1 MRNPKELLMASKAFT
16 TEIRWLSW
24 FHLFS
29 SIAIYLGLVGLLF
42 LPLPFFLR
50 LIASVVSGLLIVRLF
65 IIYHDYQ
72 HGAILRRSWLARS
85 LMYVYGLFVLS
96 PPSVWNHSH
105 DHHHK
110 HNSRSSGVNTGSF
123 PLMTREEYKTSST
136 GKRIQYA
143 ISRHPLTILLG
154 YLTVFMYGMSVRS
167 FLLHP
172 TKHLDAGIAVLLHI
186 ALYALCLQ
194 IDVLTAVLVLTLP
207 LTIACGLGSYL
218 FYAQHNF
225 PSCQLH
231 RREDWHYVAAA
242 LKSSSYIRMGALMN
256 WFTGNVGYHH
266 VHHLNA
272 KIPFYRLPEA
282 MRALQELQTP
292 GETSLHPRDI
302 IACFRLK
309 LWDPKLG
316 HFVSFRE
323 ALR

>member
-24 FHLFS
+24 WHLFS
-29 SIAIYLGLVGLLF
+29 SIGIYLGLVALIF
-42 LPLPFFLR
+42 LPIPLVFR
-50 LIASVVSGLLIVRLF
+50 VIASVVSGLLIVRLF

-72 HGAILRRSWLARS
+72 HGAILRRSFLARS

-123 PLMTREEYKTSST
+123 PLMTREEYKTSSI

-143 ISRHPLTILLG
+143 ISRHPLTISLG

-167 FLLHP
+167 FFIHP
-172 TKHLDAGIAVLLHI
+172 AKHLDAGLAVLMHI
-186 ALYALCLQ
+186 GLYAFCLQ
-194 IDVLTAVLVLTLP
+194 FGWVTAVLALTLP

-282 MRALQELQTP
+282 MRSLQELQSP
-292 GETSLHPRDI
+292 GETSLHPRDVL
-302 IACFRLK
+302 ACFRLK
-309 LWDPKLG
+309 LWDPNLG
-316 HFVSFRE
+316 QFVSFRE
-323 ALR
+323 GLR